1 MKKASVQF
9 REDSMRIGPMSILS
23 VLILSLWFGANPA
36 IAQSS
41 AQPALVASAAAPAA
55 SADKPLPTTDEILE
69 HYRTATG
76 GREVW
81 SKFTTRSTKG
91 IYQTEDLSGFAGIEI
106 INKAPNLSYT
116 KTTFSN
122 GNSVLEICDGKSAWL
137 EDPAGNRADITGAA
151 LDSRLHSAVFGN
163 RADFLARSSPGR
175 VLGTQR
181 VGAHNTYVVSF
192 TPDKKTS
199 SKVYFDTDSGFV
211 VRVDDT
217 FQRDDGDYTVE
228 TDVDDYRPVDGAY
241 FPFKIR
247 HAEHGNIY
255 TIRVTQ
261 IRNNIPVDD
270 TLFAKP

>member
-1 MKKASVQF
+1 
-9 REDSMRIGPMSILS
+9 MRIGPMSILS
-23 VLILSLWFGANPA
+23 VLILSVSFSLNPA
-36 IAQSS
+36 NAQSAS
-41 AQPALVASAAAPAA
+41 QTALVATSAAPAA

-69 HYRTATG
+69 RYRAATG
-76 GREVW
+76 GSEIW

-91 IYQTEDLSGFAGIEI
+91 IYQPEDLSGFAGIEI
-106 INKAPNLSYT
+106 VNKSPNLSYT

-122 GNSVLEICDGKSAWL
+122 GNSILEICDGKSAWL
-137 EDPAGNRADITGAA
+137 EDPAGNKAEITGAA
-151 LDSRLHSAVFGN
+151 LESRLHAATFGN

-175 VLGTQR
+175 VLGTER
-181 VGAHNTYVVSF
+181 VGTHSTYVVGF

-199 SKVYFDTDSGFV
+199 SKVYFDTETGFV
-211 VRVDDT
+211 VRVDDV
-217 FQRDDGDYTVE
+217 FHRDDGDYIVE
-228 TDVDDYRPVDGAY
+228 TDVDDYRAVDGAY

-261 IRNNIPVDD
+261 IRNNVPVDD

>member
-1 MKKASVQF
+1 
-9 REDSMRIGPMSILS
+9 MRVGPMTILS
-23 VLILSLWFGANPA
+23 VLILSLSFTMNRAF
-36 IAQSS
+36 AQSS
-41 AQPALVASAAAPAA
+41 AQSALVATTAPPAA
-55 SADKPLPTTDEILE
+55 SADATLPSTDQILE
-69 HYRTATG
+69 RYRAATG
-76 GREVW
+76 GTDVW

-122 GNSVLEICDGKSAWL
+122 GNSVLEICNGKSAWL
-137 EDPAGNRADITGAA
+137 EDPAGNRAEITGAA
-151 LDSRLHSAVFGN
+151 LESRLHAAIFGN

-192 TPDKKTS
+192 SPDKKTT
-199 SKVYFDTDSGFV
+199 SKAYFDTETGFV

-228 TDVDDYRPVDGAY
+228 TDVDDYRSVDGAF

-247 HAEHGNIY
+247 HVEHGNVY

-261 IRNNIPVDD
+261 IRNNIEVDD
-270 TLFAKP
+270 NLFARP